1 MMPAQNITPPPPC
14 WHWMQCR
21 QEAQSGTQALAHI
34 SGSSS
39 VTLTSSMKRTS
50 WELVFIYLCAQA
62 ICFSLWVFFRV
73 VQAMSPFKN
82 PALGASRQRSSP
94 NMFKYGSTCATEVF
108 SHLSM
113 YFFFFM
119 SSWDTLFSNSFIMS
133 WFGYRAF
140 HIWLQCSYLLTKLF
154 G

>member
-1 MMPAQNITPPPPC
+1 
-14 WHWMQCR
+14 MQCR

-62 ICFSLWVFFRV
+62 ICFSLWVLFRV
-73 VQAMSPFKN
+73 VQAMSPFKS

-94 NMFKYGSTCATEVF
+94 NMFNYGSTCATEVF

-113 YFFFFM
+113 YFFFLCQAGIHYFLIPL
-119 SSWDTLFSNSFIMS
+119 SCLDLAIGFSTYDFNVLIS
-133 WFGYRAF
+133 
-140 HIWLQCSYLLTKLF
+140 
-154 G
+154 